1 MKTKDHYINH
11 LTAALTWYI
20 KPLIQFAPER
30 LRFNTISNLEDFL
43 LNEKLVKNRSQLKQ
57 YLETVRVDLNWL
69 YENDAQILTVF
80 DLNYP
85 ERFLFLKNPPF
96 ILTYFGEIDFSHHF
110 FSIVGSRNPSGA
122 SSQWLESEISKLL
135 NIKKLCVVSG
145 GARGVDQKAHALAL
159 RHKRPTYML
168 LPSGLARPYP
178 KNIMTWKSAVI
189 DLNGAI
195 ISQFSPF
202 EEMRKHY
209 FHMRNQIIASFSQHI
224 LIIDAKRRSGTM
236 MTANYAS
243 SLGTD
248 VLVVPNSP
256 IFESSLGGLDLLFSG
271 ADLVRNHEDILEL
284 IN

>member
-1 MKTKDHYINH
+1 MENKINSIYH

-20 KPLIQFAPER
+20 KALIQYAPDR
-30 LRFNTISNLEDFL
+30 LRFDCIDALEDFL
-43 LNEKLVKNRSQLKQ
+43 LNEKLVKNRTELKEFILKAQ
-57 YLETVRVDLNWL
+57 KDLQWL
-69 YENDAQILTVF
+69 YEHEVNILTVF
-80 DLNYP
+80 DSKYP

-96 ILTYFGEIDFSHHF
+96 ILTYFGEIDFSHQC

-122 SSQWLESEISKLL
+122 SSQWLDTEVSKLL
-135 NIKKLCVVSG
+135 SIKKLCVVSG

-159 RHKRPTYML
+159 RHQRPTYML

-178 KNIMTWKSAVI
+178 KNIMAWKSAIVE
-189 DLNGAI
+189 LNGAI

-202 EEMRKHY
+202 EDMRKHY
-209 FHMRNQIIASFSQHI
+209 FHMRNQIIASFSPSI
-224 LIIDAKRRSGTM
+224 LIVDAKRRSGTM

-243 SLGTD
+243 SLGTE

-256 IFESSLGGLDLLFSG
+256 IFEASLGGLDLLFAG
-271 ADLVRNHEDILEL
+271 ADLVRDHEDILEL